1 MKVGDL
7 VSYSGT
13 VGDLVIG
20 TMCSSGIGV
29 IKATTTVHNEALV
42 HFQNGKCCWVAV
54 FALEKLCK

>member
-1 MKVGDL
+1 MK
-7 VSYSGT
+7 YRFN

-42 HFQNGKCCWVAV
+42 HFQNGKCRWVAV